1 MFRTIFT
8 TLGALLKSGLC
19 ATHLYIR
26 SDTSS
31 YHTCDEIFLLYSS
44 FSMERQ
50 LRLNDWV
57 CNGVAHQFLLTTA
70 SFWKTQYVS
79 PLVTFLWWY
88 KDIQFTK
95 IQTAK
100 VAIFSHWS
108 RSPFS
113 TPFYSTHASV
123 LWFSHK
129 DCPLFGFATQNLPH
143 RSFHKDHI
151 IQKFDLGSIKSCTGT
166 KSGDGFVS

>member
-1 MFRTIFT
+1 MEFWCSAPPLRWERRLEPSMFEFSAGELDRWWW
-8 TLGALLKSGLC
+8 LVSLLVC
-19 ATHLYIR
+19 NDNDYQ
-26 SDTSS
+26 
-31 YHTCDEIFLLYSS
+31 TCNDILLPCSS

-50 LRLNDWV
+50 LSLNDWV
-57 CNGVAHQFLLTTA
+57 CDGVAHQFLLTTA

-108 RSPFS
+108 RTLFS
-113 TPFYSTHASV
+113 IHFYSTHATV
-123 LWFSHK
+123 LWISHK
-129 DCPLFGFATQNLPH
+129 DCPLFGLATQNLPH

-151 IQKFDLGSIKSCTGT
+151 I
-166 KSGDGFVS
+166 